1 MQSTR
6 AKIIELLR
14 RRPETTV
21 EELTRELNLAHATV
35 RRHLDVLQR
44 DGKVETRAVRQAS
57 GRPHF
62 AFTLTESGE
71 AELGEH
77 HIRITRR
84 LVQELAALRAG
95 DTRNRSGHDLASLVF
110 ERLAEGVIRSCAH
123 RVTARRINERLPQA
137 LEALANEGVVFDMT
151 PRAAGYLL
159 EGRSCPCR
167 RIRSAPHD
175 ACVYDRHLLESLLD
189 APVEPAVAESGG
201 TGCAYFVRAGA
212 S

>member
-21 EELTRELNLAHATV
+21 EVLTRELNLAPATV

-44 DGKVETRAVRQAS
+44 DGKVAMRAVRRVS

-71 AELGEH
+71 AELGGH
-77 HIRITRR
+77 HLRITRR
-84 LVQELAALRAG
+84 LVQELSRLGAS
-95 DTRNRSGHDLASLVF
+95 DTRNRSGHELASLVF
-110 ERLAEGVIRSCAH
+110 ERLAEGVVRSCAH
-123 RVTARRINERLPQA
+123 RVTAKRINERLPQA
-137 LEALANEGVVFDMT
+137 LQALADEGVVFEMT
-151 PRAAGYLL
+151 PRSAGYLL

-167 RIRSAPHD
+167 RIRSAAHD
-175 ACVYDRHLLESLLD
+175 GCVYDRRLLESLLE
-189 APVEPAVAESGG
+189 APVEAAEAESGG
-201 TGCAYFVRAGA
+201 AGCAYFVKTGVL
-212 S
+212 

>member
-14 RRPETTV
+14 GHPETTV
-21 EELTRELNLAHATV
+21 DELTRELNLAPATV

-44 DGKVETRAVRQAS
+44 DGKVTMRAVRRAS

-84 LVQELAALRAG
+84 LVQELASLRPAE
-95 DTRNRSGHDLASLVF
+95 TRNRSGHELATLVF
-110 ERLAEGVIRSCAH
+110 ERLADATARSCAQ
-123 RVTARRINERLPQA
+123 RVTARRLGERLPRALQA
-137 LEALANEGVVFDMT
+137 LADEGVVFEMT
-151 PRAAGYLL
+151 PRPAGYLL

-167 RIRSAPHD
+167 RIRSATNE
-175 ACVYDRHLLESLLD
+175 ACVYDRRLLERLLE
-189 APVEPAVAESGG
+189 APVEPADAESGG
-201 TGCAYFVRAGA
+201 SVCAYFVRTGVL
-212 S
+212 

>member
-14 RRPETTV
+14 HRPETAV
-21 EELTRELNLAHATV
+21 EELTRDLNLAPATV

-44 DGKVETRAVRQAS
+44 DGKVEMRAVRRAS

-84 LVQELAALRAG
+84 LVQELTALRAA
-95 DTRNRSGHDLASLVF
+95 DTRNRSGYELASLVF
-110 ERLAEGVIRSCAH
+110 ERMAEGVAQSCAH
-123 RVTARRINERLPQA
+123 RVTAKRIDERLPQA
-137 LEALANEGVVFDMT
+137 LQALADEGVVFDMT
-151 PRAAGYLL
+151 PRSTGYLL
-159 EGRSCPCR
+159 EGRNCPCR
-167 RIRSAPHD
+167 RLRSASQE
-175 ACVYDRHLLESLLD
+175 ACVYDRRLLESLL
-189 APVEPAVAESGG
+189 AMPVQPAEAESGG
-201 TGCAYFVRAGA
+201 AACAYFVEAGVL
-212 S
+212 